1 MDIKVKRKYKLVFS
15 DLYSSSQG
23 LYAFTLHTRYG
34 ISASEVLEFIQE
46 YESAGVISMSD
57 NQKISLTSK
66 GKEVIS
72 GLIASL
78 GEAVVHNSDYI
89 CNIGVPSMDYVQPYL
104 PRIDVYKKLQS
115 KESNKETSN

>member
-1 MDIKVKRKYKLVFS
+1 MDIRVKRKYILVFN
-15 DLYSSSQG
+15 DLYSSPQG

-34 ISASEVLEFIQE
+34 ISASEIIEFIQE

-72 GLIASL
+72 GIIASL
-78 GEAVVHNSDYI
+78 GKAVVHNSDYL
-89 CNIGVPSMDYVQPYL
+89 CSVGAPSIDYLQPYL
-104 PRIDVYKKLQS
+104 PKIDVYKKLQS